1 MSESETSVIEHLIEV
16 ENQASSITADAQKQ
30 AADKINSAKAEADK
44 AYLEQ
49 FNAAVAE
56 LDKSFKNESEKIS
69 AKVSQEVDS
78 YKEKLSK
85 TPQDK
90 TAFNRL
96 LDNLLFKNQADAS

>member
-1 MSESETSVIEHLIEV
+1 MAESETSVIEHLIEV

-49 FNAAVAE
+49 FNVAVAE
-56 LDKSFKNESEKIS
+56 LEKSFKAESEKINS
-69 AKVSQEVDS
+69 KVSQEVNS

-85 TPQDK
+85 TAEDK
-90 TAFNRL
+90 AAFNRL
-96 LDNLLFKNQADAS
+96 LDNLLFKSQVDAS